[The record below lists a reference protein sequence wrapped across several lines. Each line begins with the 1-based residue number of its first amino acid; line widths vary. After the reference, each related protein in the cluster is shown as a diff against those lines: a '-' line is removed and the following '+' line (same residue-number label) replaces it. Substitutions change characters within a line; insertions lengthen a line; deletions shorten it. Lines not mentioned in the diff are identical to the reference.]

1 MMLVKP
7 MTVQDVIDVNAYFYI
22 DEETKR
28 GVLIDPGAQADDLLE
43 VVQKNGWT
51 IERILITHGHF
62 DHIGA
67 VETVSRAL
75 GVPYAIH
82 ENGREYLSDPMMNLS
97 GVFGRNVIL
106 NEAVYF
112 NDGDTVPGGLQV
124 IHTPGHTRDSVVF
137 YDAENKIAFSGDTIF
152 KASVGRT
159 DFPGGDANLLRA
171 SLLHKVF
178 ALPDETVLY
187 SGHSEP
193 TTVGA
198 EKSAGAAWFL

>member
-1 MMLVKP
+1 MLVRP
-7 MTVQDVIDVNAYFYI
+7 VTVQDVIDVNAYFYI
-22 DEETKR
+22 DEEKKR
-28 GVLIDPGAQADDLLE
+28 GVLIDPGAQADLLLDT
-43 VVQKNGWT
+43 VRQNGWT

-67 VETVSRAL
+67 VEAVSRAL

-82 ENGREYLSDPMMNLS
+82 ENGREYLTDPMMNLS
-97 GVFGRNVIL
+97 GVFGAGVVL

-112 NDGDTVPGGLQV
+112 ADGDVQGGRLTV

-137 YDAENKIAFSGDTIF
+137 YDAENKTAFVGDTVF

-159 DFPGGDANLLRA
+159 DFPGGSAEELRQ
-171 SLLHKVF
+171 SVVKKIF
-178 ALPDETVLY
+178 ALPDDTVLY
-187 SGHSEP
+187 SGHTEP

-198 EKSAGAAWFL
+198 EKSGGAVWYL